1 MNSAVYRTSYGLF
14 SVTCDGDVL
23 IEIRRVY
30 NEDLPSEPSPA
41 TDRVFAQLQ
50 EYFAGRRKVFELEYQ
65 IDGTPFRRRV
75 LQALS
80 EVPYGETCSYRDLA
94 AAAGY
99 PKAQRAVGNIMH
111 TNKLMLVLPCHRIIK
126 SDGKL
131 GGYAGDEDLK
141 LALLEIEQN
150 YK

>member
-1 MNSAVYRTSYGLF
+1 MYRACAKKVHLYYST
-14 SVTCDGDVL
+14 
-23 IEIRRVY
+23 
-30 NEDLPSEPSPA
+30 
-41 TDRVFAQLQ
+41 QK
-50 EYFAGRRKVFELEYQ
+50 AG
-65 IDGTPFRRRV
+65 
-75 LQALS
+75 LQA
-80 EVPYGETCSYRDLA
+80 GFFDLA

-141 LALLEIEQN
+141 LALLELEQN